1 MGQYVG
7 QIIAQNLGLICE
19 QIFGQNVG
27 QIFGQNV
34 GQNLG
39 HIFGQCFGR
48 NVGQIFGQNLGH
60 ELGQDVGPILCPICV
75 GKFIRIFS
83 LNFVLISVS
92 NFVRNYAPN
101 FVPHVVPNFAPNL
114 VPKFALKTFA
124 AARCCYK
131 KILGKPLQ
139 NFEQYFGHD
148 LGKARQDFGQHFG
161 HVFGK
166 TRFPSLKLTLSE
178 FCPNFCR
185 GLPTLCPKI
194 CPRLPDS
201 CPNICSSR
209 KTKESIASFEK
220 RAPVALFL
228 MKQILCLCKDCYVA
242 SPRSSQCNF
251 FCTVR
256 SARYFLEKILE
267 IFSRNSEKS

>member
-1 MGQYVG
+1 MSGKYLDRIWDTSWTRRGTNIVSDMCWE
-7 QIIAQNLGLICE
+7 IYPNIC
-19 QIFGQNVG
+19 
-27 QIFGQNV
+27 
-34 GQNLG
+34 
-39 HIFGQCFGR
+39 
-48 NVGQIFGQNLGH
+48 
-60 ELGQDVGPILCPICV
+60 PKLCPNICPRFCPKLCS
-75 GKFIRIFS
+75 KFCPKCCS
-83 LNFVLISVS
+83 K
-92 NFVRNYAPN
+92 
-101 FVPHVVPNFAPNL
+101 FAPNR

-185 GLPTLCPKI
+185 GLPTLCPKF

-209 KTKESIASFEK
+209 KTKESKKMFFA
-220 RAPVALFL
+220 
-228 MKQILCLCKDCYVA
+228 
-242 SPRSSQCNF
+242 NF
-251 FCTVR
+251 HEF
-256 SARYFLEKILE
+256 
-267 IFSRNSEKS
+267 